1 MEEEKVVLKSDIR
14 EKEERIEKLKQELNI
29 RYEEY
34 STKAQEKW
42 NLENKRLLEIQER
55 LKS

>member
-1 MEEEKVVLKSDIR
+1 MHKEIRNLKNSLQKVEEEKVVLKSDIR

-34 STKAQEKW
+34 STKAQE
-42 NLENKRLLEIQER
+42 NGI
-55 LKS
+55 